1 VTGFRGFPR
10 ATFAWFEGLE
20 RDNSRPYFQATREV
34 YERDV
39 RGALEAMFD
48 ALSEEFGGELKLFR
62 QQRDLRFSPD
72 KSPYKTQTYG
82 VLGRRW
88 YARISADGLYAGTG
102 YYMLAADQ
110 LDRLRAAVADDGTG
124 PVVVALVAEAR
135 AAGLDVVGESLKTA
149 PRGYP
154 RDHPRVA
161 LLRHKSLIAGR
172 ALAAGD
178 GISRHAALEHVAS
191 TWRAAEPLNAWL
203 DEHVGPTTEAVT
215 PWRRRA
221 GRSRR

>member
-1 VTGFRGFPR
+1 VTGFGGFPS
-10 ATFAWFEGLE
+10 ATFEWFEGLE
-20 RDNSRPYFQATREV
+20 RDNSRPYFQATREI
-34 YERDV
+34 YDRDV

-62 QQRDLRFSPD
+62 QQRDVRFSPD

-102 YYMLAADQ
+102 YYMLASDQ
-110 LDRLRAAVADDGTG
+110 LDRLRAAVADDRTG
-124 PVVVALVAEAR
+124 PAVVALVAEAR

-161 LLRHKSLIAGR
+161 LLRHKSLVAGR
-172 ALAAGD
+172 ALAAGE
-178 GISRHAALEHVAS
+178 GIPRQAALEHVAS

-203 DEHVGPTTEAVT
+203 DEHVGPTAEAVT

>member
-1 VTGFRGFPR
+1 MTGFRGFPR
-10 ATFAWFEGLE
+10 ATFEWFEGLE
-20 RDNSRPYFQATREV
+20 RDNSRAYFNATREV
-34 YERDV
+34 YDRDV

-48 ALSEEFGGELKLFR
+48 ELSEEFDGELKLFR

-88 YARISADGLYAGTG
+88 YARISAEGLYAGTG
-102 YYMLAADQ
+102 YYMLASDQ
-110 LDRLRAAVADDGTG
+110 LDRLRAAVADDRTG
-124 PVVVALVAEAR
+124 PALVALVAEAR

-161 LLRHKSLIAGR
+161 LLRHTSLIAGR
-172 ALAAGD
+172 ALAAD
-178 GISRHAALEHVAS
+178 KGISRRAALEHVAS

-203 DEHVGPTTEAVT
+203 DEHVGPTTEEQVRRR
-215 PWRRRA
+215 PRRA
-221 GRSRR
+221 GS